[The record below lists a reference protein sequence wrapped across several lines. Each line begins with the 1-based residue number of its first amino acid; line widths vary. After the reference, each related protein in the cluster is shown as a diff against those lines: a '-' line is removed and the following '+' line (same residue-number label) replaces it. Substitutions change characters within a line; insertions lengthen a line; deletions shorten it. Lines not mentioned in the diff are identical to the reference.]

1 MINANAIAIAGG
13 AVAASLV
20 DVLTDKGL
28 LTEDEAAS
36 VRAKALQLLTPY
48 TMTSS
53 DADAAFR
60 FITDMLVGFAERAR
74 QIERTRCACRD
85 QSDAADGT
93 LWPCWNTLSGSNAV
107 LIRFSRAR
115 FWPQ

>member
-60 FITDMLVGFAERAR
+60 FITDMLVGLPRGR
-74 QIERTRCACRD
+74 
-85 QSDAADGT
+85 GK
-93 LWPCWNTLSGSNAV
+93 
-107 LIRFSRAR
+107 
-115 FWPQ
+115 

>member
-13 AVAASLV
+13 AIAASLV

-53 DADAAFR
+53 DAEAACR
-60 FITDMLVGFAERAR
+60 FITDMLVGLPRAR
-74 QIERTRCACRD
+74 E
-85 QSDAADGT
+85 S
-93 LWPCWNTLSGSNAV
+93 SG
-107 LIRFSRAR
+107 AR
-115 FWPQ
+115 R

>member
-13 AVAASLV
+13 AIAASLV

-53 DADAAFR
+53 DADAACR
-60 FITDMLVGFAERAR
+60 FITDMLIQV
-74 QIERTRCACRD
+74 
-85 QSDAADGT
+85 
-93 LWPCWNTLSGSNAV
+93 
-107 LIRFSRAR
+107 SRAR
-115 FWPQ
+115 VK

>member
-1 MINANAIAIAGG
+1 M
-13 AVAASLV
+13 
-20 DVLTDKGL
+20 LTDKGL

-60 FITDMLVGFAERAR
+60 FITDMLVALPRGR
-74 QIERTRCACRD
+74 
-85 QSDAADGT
+85 GK
-93 LWPCWNTLSGSNAV
+93 
-107 LIRFSRAR
+107 
-115 FWPQ
+115 

>member
-13 AVAASLV
+13 AIAASLV
-20 DVLTDKGL
+20 DVLTDKG

-60 FITDMLVGFAERAR
+60 FITDMLVGSPKTR
-74 QIERTRCACRD
+74 QIAKAVPAAGPQRERRR
-85 QSDAADGT
+85 SD
-93 LWPCWNTLSGSNAV
+93 
-107 LIRFSRAR
+107 
-115 FWPQ
+115 

>member
-13 AVAASLV
+13 AIAASLV

-60 FITDMLVGFAERAR
+60 FITDMLVGSPKTR
-74 QIERTRCACRD
+74 QIAKAVPAAGPQRERRR
-85 QSDAADGT
+85 SD
-93 LWPCWNTLSGSNAV
+93 
-107 LIRFSRAR
+107 
-115 FWPQ
+115 

>member
-60 FITDMLVGFAERAR
+60 IITDMLVGLPRAR
-74 QIERTRCACRD
+74 GKCK
-85 QSDAADGT
+85 
-93 LWPCWNTLSGSNAV
+93 
-107 LIRFSRAR
+107 
-115 FWPQ
+115 

>member
-13 AVAASLV
+13 AIAASLV
-20 DVLTDKGL
+20 DVLTAKGL

-53 DADAAFR
+53 DTDAACR
-60 FITDMLVGFAERAR
+60 FITDMLIGSPKARSKVGARERG
-74 QIERTRCACRD
+74 
-85 QSDAADGT
+85 SGT
-93 LWPCWNTLSGSNAV
+93 DK
-107 LIRFSRAR
+107 R
-115 FWPQ
+115 

>member
-20 DVLTDKGL
+20 DTLTDKGL

-36 VRAKALQLLTPY
+36 VRARALQLLTPY

-53 DADAAFR
+53 DADAACR
-60 FITDMLVGFAERAR
+60 IITDMLVGLAKAR
-74 QIERTRCACRD
+74 
-85 QSDAADGT
+85 GK
-93 LWPCWNTLSGSNAV
+93 
-107 LIRFSRAR
+107 
-115 FWPQ
+115 